1 MTTPACRRREGVI
14 PMLRGYYRA
23 PDGTLTAVAD
33 AGAVRQAL
41 AEPEGLLWLDLESP
55 LPEEAGV
62 LSDVFDFHPLT
73 IEDCLTA
80 RLDPPKIDDYGHYLF
95 VVVHGVEEYVGG
107 RELEPMELDLYLG
120 ANYVVSCHLAPV
132 AAVRH
137 TLERCQRGGPV
148 LEHDAGFLLHTLL
161 DGLVDDM
168 MPMVDELDE
177 TVDRLEEQV
186 LADPQR
192 ATLQEILLV
201 RRNTIRLRRFTTAER
216 EIANRLSRGE
226 FPALV
231 REEAHIYFRDV
242 YDHLVRIEYL
252 VESVRDLA
260 DGALNTYLSVVSN
273 RLNEVMKVLTA
284 AAAIFLPLALIP
296 AVYGMNF
303 TDKTWPPWDEGWSFG
318 LVVGAMVALGA
329 MLAFF
334 FRRRGWI

>member
-1 MTTPACRRREGVI
+1 
-14 PMLRGYYRA
+14 MLRGYYRSA
-23 PDGTLTAVAD
+23 DGALIAVAN
-33 AGAVRQAL
+33 AEAVRQAL
-41 AEPEGLLWLDLESP
+41 ADPKSLLWLDLEVPS
-55 LPEEAGV
+55 PEEAGV
-62 LSDVFDFHPLT
+62 LSDVFDFHHLT
-73 IEDCLTA
+73 IEDCLAA
-80 RLDPPKIDDYGHYLF
+80 RWHPPKIDDYGRYLF
-95 VVVHGVEEYVGG
+95 VVVHGVGEYVRG
-107 RELEPMELDLYLG
+107 RELEPLELDLYLG

-132 AAVRH
+132 AAVDRL
-137 TLERCQRGGPV
+137 LERCRQGGLV
-148 LEHDAGFLLHTLL
+148 LDHDAGFLLHVLL

-168 MPMVDELDE
+168 LPVVDELDE
-177 TVDRLEEQV
+177 TVDRLEEEV

-201 RRNTIRLRRFTTAER
+201 RRNTMRLRRFTTAER

-226 FPALV
+226 FPTLV
-231 REEAHIYFRDV
+231 REEAHIYFRDI
-242 YDHLVRIEYL
+242 YDHLVRIDYL

-303 TDKTWPPWDEGWSFG
+303 SRNTWPPWDEAWGFG
-318 LVVGAMVALGA
+318 LVIGVMLAVAGT
-329 MLAFF
+329 LAFF

>member
-1 MTTPACRRREGVI
+1 
-14 PMLRGYYRA
+14 MLRGYYRGA
-23 PDGTLTAVAD
+23 DGALTAVAD
-33 AGAVRQAL
+33 VEGVRQAL
-41 AEPEGLLWLDLESP
+41 SDPQGLLWLDLEAPS
-55 LPEEAGV
+55 PEEASV

-73 IEDCLTA
+73 IEDCLSS
-80 RLDPPKIDDYGHYLF
+80 RFDPPKIDDYGRYLF
-95 VVVHGVEEYVGG
+95 VVAHGVEEYVRG
-107 RELEPMELDLYLG
+107 RELEPAELDLYLG
-120 ANYVVSCHLAPV
+120 ANYVVSCHLAPM
-132 AAVRH
+132 AAVSRL
-137 TLERCQRGGPV
+137 LERCQRGGPV
-148 LEHDAGFLLHTLL
+148 LDHDAGFLLHTLL

-168 MPMVDELDE
+168 LPVVDELDE
-177 TVDRLEEQV
+177 TVDRAEEQV

-192 ATLQEILLV
+192 STLQEILLV
-201 RRNTIRLRRFTTAER
+201 RRNSMRLRRFTTAER

-226 FPALV
+226 FPNLV
-231 REEAHIYFRDV
+231 HEESYVYFRDV

-303 TDKTWPPWDEGWSFG
+303 TNNTWPPWDEPWSFG
-318 LVVGAMVALGA
+318 LVIGAMVTLGA
-329 MLAFF
+329 SMAFF

>member
-1 MTTPACRRREGVI
+1 
-14 PMLRGYYRA
+14 MLRGYYRGA
-23 PDGTLTAVAD
+23 DGSLTTVAD
-33 AGAVRQAL
+33 PESIRRAL
-41 AEPEGLLWLDLESP
+41 ADPEGLLWLDLEAPS
-55 LPEEAGV
+55 PEEAGV
-62 LSDVFDFHPLT
+62 LTDEFDFHPLT
-73 IEDCLTA
+73 IEDCLA
-80 RLDPPKIDDYGHYLF
+80 DRLDPPKIDDYGRYLF
-95 VVVHGVEEYVGG
+95 LVVHGVEEYAGV
-107 RELEPMELDLYLG
+107 RELEPLEVDLYLG

-132 AAVRH
+132 GAVGRL
-137 TLERCQRGGPV
+137 LERCQRGGPV
-148 LEHDAGFLLHTLL
+148 LEHDADFLLHTLL

-168 MPMVDELDE
+168 LPVVDELDE

-192 ATLQEILLV
+192 STLQGILLV
-201 RRNTIRLRRFTTAER
+201 RRNSMRLRRFTTAER

-260 DGALNTYLSVVSN
+260 DGALNTYLSVISN

-284 AAAIFLPLALIP
+284 AAAIFLPLALVP
-296 AVYGMNF
+296 AVYGTNF
-303 TDKTWPPWDEGWSFG
+303 TNNTWPPWDEPWSFG
-318 LVVGAMVALGA
+318 LVVGAMVVLGA
-329 MLAFF
+329 ILAFF

>member
-1 MTTPACRRREGVI
+1 
-14 PMLRGYYRA
+14 MLRGYYRGA
-23 PDGTLTAVAD
+23 DGSLTAVAD
-33 AGAVRQAL
+33 TEGVRRAL
-41 AEPEGLLWLDLESP
+41 ADPQGLLWLDLESP
-55 LPEEAGV
+55 SPEEAAV

-73 IEDCLTA
+73 IEDCLA
-80 RLDPPKIDDYGHYLF
+80 PRFDPPKIDDYGRYLF
-95 VVVHGVEEYVGG
+95 VVAHGVDEYVRG
-107 RELEPMELDLYLG
+107 RELEPAELDLYLG
-120 ANYVVSCHLAPV
+120 ANYVVSSHLAPM
-132 AAVRH
+132 AAVRRL
-137 TLERCQRGGPV
+137 LERCQRGSPV
-148 LEHDAGFLLHTLL
+148 LDRDAGFLLHTLL

-168 MPMVDELDE
+168 LPVVDDLDE
-177 TVDRLEEQV
+177 TVDRVEEQV

-192 ATLQEILLV
+192 STLQEILLV
-201 RRNTIRLRRFTTAER
+201 RRNTMRLRRFTNAER

-296 AVYGMNF
+296 AVYGTNF
-303 TDKTWPPWDEGWSFG
+303 SRNTWPPWDEPWGFG
-318 LVVGAMVALGA
+318 VMVGAMVALGGA
-329 MLAFF
+329 LAFF

>member
-1 MTTPACRRREGVI
+1 
-14 PMLRGYYRA
+14 MLRGYYRGA
-23 PDGTLTAVAD
+23 DGKLAAVAD
-33 AGAVRQAL
+33 IQGVRQAL
-41 AEPEGLLWLDLESP
+41 ADPQGLLWLDLESP
-55 LPEEAGV
+55 SPEEASV

-73 IEDCLTA
+73 IEDCLA
-80 RLDPPKIDDYGHYLF
+80 SRFDPPKIDDYGRYLF
-95 VVVHGVEEYVGG
+95 LVAHGVEEYVRG
-107 RELEPMELDLYLG
+107 RELDPAELDLYLG
-120 ANYVVSCHLAPV
+120 ANYVVSCHLTPM
-132 AAVRH
+132 AAVGRL
-137 TLERCQRGGPV
+137 LERCQRGGPV
-148 LEHDAGFLLHTLL
+148 LGHDAGFLLHTLL

-168 MPMVDELDE
+168 LPVVDELDE
-177 TVDRLEEQV
+177 TVDRLEEEV

-201 RRNTIRLRRFTTAER
+201 RRNSMRLRRFTTAER

-231 REEAHIYFRDV
+231 HEEAHVYFRDV

-303 TDKTWPPWDEGWSFG
+303 GRNTWPPWDQAWGFG
-318 LVVGAMVALGA
+318 LVVGSMVAVGA
-329 MLAFF
+329 VLAFF